1 MPVSV
6 IIEAVIKAEITASN
20 GYVNSSD
27 SDCNSEVHVHAPL
40 SDEAILAL
48 FCSDTEESDFSGF
61 SASED

>member
-1 MPVSV
+1 MKYSL
-6 IIEAVIKAEITASN
+6 EGNENRNRHRNRIKREK
-20 GYVNSSD
+20 VNSNFNSD
-27 SDCNSEVHVHAPL
+27 VNEHAPL